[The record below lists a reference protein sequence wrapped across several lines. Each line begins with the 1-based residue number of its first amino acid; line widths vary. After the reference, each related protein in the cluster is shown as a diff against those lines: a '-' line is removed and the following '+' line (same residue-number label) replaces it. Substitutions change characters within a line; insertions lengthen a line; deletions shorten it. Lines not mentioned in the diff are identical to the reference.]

1 MIPMMEQLDQF
12 MAGGQADYNALVKLN
27 EALKAN
33 RQRAQGLRKG
43 AIGYQ
48 TPSSPSGEEFSPLI
62 PQSIEDEFGIA
73 TYAERNIT
81 LTKEIPTVNVTQNVH
96 QWNTLLAY
104 NTGGPGAGGFM
115 SEAGL
120 PAEASSTFAQGST
133 RIKYLADYR
142 TVSDVATMV
151 GLIGGTRDA
160 LALQMSLSQKALVG
174 KNEWNLFHGNSA
186 VSSLAY
192 DGILKQISAYNSGSN
207 VTDNRGSVLSLDQVL
222 NTLGLM
228 QSTDA
233 FALPDTLMLDPASFV
248 SLATETGAF
257 ARYMADNK
265 NPSFAA
271 GIAMKEFSFMSP
283 YGGVRVVAAPFID
296 FSIWPQPTAA
306 VGDSP
311 PAKPAL
317 TSATTPVNA
326 ASLLEAGDYR
336 YSLIAIA
343 ANGAQSTPTLTGD
356 IASITVAA
364 GDSVNLLLDDVSVKT
379 GTNPVTGYIVYRG
392 KKNGAFSTIKEVA
405 RVPVNADGAGGA
417 TLIIDLGLSVYNT
430 GKAWFTRMTN
440 TEVCYHQ
447 LLDTFVRPL
456 GSIYTAQRFVTM
468 RLGSPTVKIPQ
479 RQWVIDNIGKPSFG
493 P

>member
-1 MIPMMEQLDQF
+1 MLPLEQLDQF
-12 MAGGQADYNALVKLN
+12 MSGGQAEYNVLRKLN
-27 EALKAN
+27 EALRAN
-33 RQRAQGLRKG
+33 RLQAQGLRKG

-48 TPSSPSGEEFSPLI
+48 TPSTPSGEEFSPLV

-73 TYAERNIT
+73 TYATPNIA
-81 LTKEIPTVNVTQNVH
+81 LTKELPVVNVSQNVH

-104 NTGGPGAGGFM
+104 NAGGPGAGGFM
-115 SEAGL
+115 GEGGL
-120 PAEASSTFAQGST
+120 PAESSSTFVQGST
-133 RIKYLADYR
+133 QIKYLADYR
-142 TVSDVATMV
+142 TVTDVATMT
-151 GLIGGTRDA
+151 GLLGGQRDA
-160 LALQMSLSQKALVG
+160 LALQMSLSQQSLVG
-174 KNEWNLFHGNSA
+174 KNEWNLFHGDSD
-186 VSSLAY
+186 VRSLAY
-192 DGILKQISAYNSGSN
+192 DGILKQITDYNGGSN
-207 VTDNRGSVLSLDQVL
+207 VTDNRGAVLSLDQVI
-222 NTLGLM
+222 NTLGRM

-233 FALPDTLMLDPASFV
+233 FALPDTLMLDPASFT

-296 FSIWPQPTAA
+296 FSIWAQPTAA

-311 PAKPAL
+311 PSKPTL

-343 ANGAQSTPTLTGD
+343 ANGAQSTPTLSAD

-364 GDSVNLLLDDVSVKT
+364 GDSVNLLVDDVTAKT
-379 GTNPVTGYIVYRG
+379 GANPVTGYILYRG
-392 KKNGAFSTIKEVA
+392 AKNGAFSTIKEVA
-405 RVPVNADGAGGA
+405 RVPVNADSAGGA

-430 GKAWFTRMTN
+430 GKAWFTRMN
-440 TEVCYHQ
+440 KTEVCFHQ
-447 LLDTFVRPL
+447 LLDTFIRPL
-456 GSIYTAQRFVTM
+456 GSIYTAQRFATM
-468 RLGSPTVKIPQ
+468 RFGSPTVKIPQ
-479 RQWVIDNIGKPSFG
+479 RQWVITNIGKPSFG